1 MDQKGFVGA
10 QPGLA
15 AFIDKIEIWRGDITT
30 LRVDAIVNA
39 ANSELL
45 PGGGVCGA
53 IHRAAGPELAAECR
67 SLGGCATGDAKLTRG
82 YGLPARFVLHAVGPI
97 WYGGGAGEP
106 DQLASCYRR
115 CCEIAAAQG
124 LRTLAFP
131 AISTGI
137 FGYPLDL
144 AAAIAVRTVLES
156 LARFPSLSKITLVC
170 FDARTLA
177 VYESTLGAVRS
188 ASPAASARAPRFA
201 APSPDAE
208 RLGDRILGGLWG
220 SVVGD
225 ALGVPVEFSQRHER
239 DADPV
244 REMRGFGTY
253 LQPPGT
259 WSDDS
264 SLMLCTLYSLLGA
277 RLDPADIGAR
287 FVRYADEAY
296 MTPHGAVFDIGGAT
310 LRSIARLRSGV
321 NPIEAGGIEERDNGN
336 GSLMRILPVALRFPR
351 VSDVSDEELAD
362 IAHKISAL
370 THRHARTR
378 LACGYFCL
386 LVRQLLTGSAPLVAY
401 QRTNAL
407 AARIY
412 AGAEWQAELPHFKRV
427 LDGNLPALRRD
438 QISGSG
444 YVVHTLE
451 AAIWCLLKHGSYS
464 EVIFA
469 AINLGDDTDTTACVA
484 GGLAGVHYGLAA
496 VPAQWRSAMA
506 RYDDLADWFER
517 FAERAISEGASAA
530 QT

>member
-1 MDQKGFVGA
+1 MDQKGSVGA
-10 QPGLA
+10 GPRPA
-15 AFIDKIEIWRGDITT
+15 ALIDKIEVWRGDITT

-67 SLGGCATGDAKLTRG
+67 GLGGCATGDAKLTRG

-97 WYGGGAGEP
+97 WRGGGAGEP
-106 DQLASCYRR
+106 EQLARCYLR
-115 CCEIAAAQG
+115 CCEIAEARG

-131 AISTGI
+131 AISTGV
-137 FGYPLDL
+137 FGYPLDR
-144 AAAIAVRTVLES
+144 AAAIAVRAVLDS
-156 LARFPSLSKITLVC
+156 LARFPSLSKVTLVC
-170 FDARTLA
+170 FDEGALA
-177 VYESTLGAVRS
+177 AYQSALNAARS
-188 ASPAASARAPRFA
+188 ASPASQVRAPRSQ
-201 APSPDAE
+201 PSPEAD
-208 RLGDRILGGLWG
+208 RLRDRILGGLWG

-277 RLDPADIGAR
+277 RLDLDDIGVR

-310 LRSIARLRSGV
+310 LRAITRLRSGV
-321 NPIEAGGIEERDNGN
+321 NPIEAGGVQEHDNGN
-336 GSLMRILPVALRFPR
+336 GSLMRILPVALRFL
-351 VSDVSDEELAD
+351 DTSDEELVE
-362 IAHKISAL
+362 IAHKVSAL
-370 THRHARTR
+370 THRHPRTR

-386 LVRQLLTGSAPLVAY
+386 LVRQLLAGSPPLAAY
-401 QRTNAL
+401 QRTNVL
-407 AARIY
+407 ASRLY
-412 AGAEWQAELPHFKRV
+412 AGAEWHAELPHFKRL
-427 LDGNLPALRRD
+427 LDGTLPTLRRD

-451 AAIWCLLKHGSYS
+451 SAIWCLLQHDSYS

-484 GGLAGVHYGLAA
+484 GGLAGVQNGLAS
-496 VPAQWRSAMA
+496 VPVQWRSAMA
-506 RYDDLADWFER
+506 RHDDLADWFER
-517 FAERAISEGASAA
+517 FAERALSSIVP
-530 QT
+530 QIR

>member
-1 MDQKGFVGA
+1 MAEKDSVGS
-10 QPGLA
+10 QPRPA
-15 AFIDKIEIWRGDITT
+15 APIEPIGRIELWRGDITT

-67 SLGGCATGDAKLTRG
+67 GLNGCATGDAKLTRG

-97 WYGGGAGEP
+97 WRGGGAGEP

-115 CCEIAAAQG
+115 CCEIAEARG

-131 AISTGI
+131 AISTGV

-144 AAAIAVRTVLES
+144 AAAIAVRTVLDS
-156 LARFPSLSKITLVC
+156 LARFPSLSKVTLVC
-170 FDARTLA
+170 FDATTLA
-177 VYESTLGAVRS
+177 AYQAALSGARS
-188 ASPAASARAPRFA
+188 ANPTAPSRTPHLVAS
-201 APSPDAE
+201 SPDAE
-208 RLGDRILGGLWG
+208 RLRDRILGGLWG

-277 RLDPADIGAR
+277 QLDPADIGAR

-296 MTPHGAVFDIGGAT
+296 MTPHGAVFDIGNAT
-310 LRSIARLRSGV
+310 QRSLTRLRSGV
-321 NPIEAGGIEERDNGN
+321 NPLEAGGIEDRDNGN
-336 GSLMRILPVALRFPR
+336 GSLMRILPVALRFLDE
-351 VSDVSDEELAD
+351 SDAELAE
-362 IAHKISAL
+362 IAHKVSSL

-386 LVRQLLTGSAPLVAY
+386 LVRDLLAGSAPLAAY
-401 QRTNAL
+401 HRTNAL

-412 AGAEWQAELPHFKRV
+412 AGAEWQAELPHYKRV
-427 LDGNLPALRRD
+427 LGGAVPTLRRD
-438 QISGSG
+438 QIAGSG

-451 AAIWCLLKHGSYS
+451 AAIWCLLNHGSYA

-484 GGLAGVHYGLAA
+484 GGLAGVHHGLAA
-496 VPAQWRSAMA
+496 VPSEWRSVMA
-506 RYDDLADWFER
+506 RHDELADWFVR
-517 FAERAISEGASAA
+517 FAERALSSRTA
-530 QT
+530 QI

>member
-1 MDQKGFVGA
+1 MDQKASVGA
-10 QPGLA
+10 QGSTA
-15 AFIDKIEIWRGDITT
+15 RIDSIDKIELWRGDITT

-67 SLGGCATGDAKLTRG
+67 RIGGCATGDAKLTRG

-97 WYGGGAGEP
+97 WRGGGAGEP
-106 DQLASCYRR
+106 EQLASCYRR

-131 AISTGI
+131 AISTGV
-137 FGYPLDL
+137 FGYPLER
-144 AAAIAVRTVLES
+144 AAAIAVRAVLES
-156 LARFPSLSKITLVC
+156 LINYPSLSKVTLVC
-170 FDARTLA
+170 FDATALA
-177 VYESTLGAVRS
+177 AYESALDAVRT
-188 ASPAASARAPRFA
+188 ASPAQKARATHPTEL
-201 APSPDAE
+201 SPDAD
-208 RLGDRILGGLWG
+208 RVRDRILGGLWG

-225 ALGVPVEFSQRHER
+225 ALGVPVEFSQRHQR

-253 LQPPGT
+253 VQPPGT

-264 SLMLCTLYSLLGA
+264 SLMLCTLYSLLGTG
-277 RLDPADIGAR
+277 LDPVDIGAR
-287 FVRYADEAY
+287 FVRYADQAY

-321 NPIEAGGIEERDNGN
+321 NPIEAGGIAEHDNGN
-336 GSLMRILPVALRFPR
+336 GSLMRILPVALRFLAA
-351 VSDVSDEELAD
+351 SDEELAD
-362 IAHKISAL
+362 IAHKVSAI
-370 THRHARTR
+370 THRHPRTR

-386 LVRQLLTGSAPLVAY
+386 LVRQLLAGNAPLDAY
-401 QRTNAL
+401 QRANAL

-412 AGAEWQAELPHFKRV
+412 SGAEWQAELPNFKRV
-427 LDGNLPALRRD
+427 LDGSLPALRRD
-438 QISGSG
+438 RISGSG

-451 AAIWCLLKHGSYS
+451 AAIWCLLKHDSYS

-496 VPAQWRSAMA
+496 VPAEWRSAMA
-506 RYDDLADWFER
+506 RHDDLKDWFER
-517 FAERAISEGASAA
+517 FAERALSADA
-530 QT
+530 PQTR